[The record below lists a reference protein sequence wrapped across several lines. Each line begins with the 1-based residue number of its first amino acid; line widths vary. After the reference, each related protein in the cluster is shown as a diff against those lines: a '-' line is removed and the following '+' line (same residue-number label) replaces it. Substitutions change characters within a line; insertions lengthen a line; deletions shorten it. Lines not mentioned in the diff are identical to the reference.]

1 MKKIIL
7 CLIIFCIFSN
17 LFSAEVILK
26 IDFEKNKFVSK
37 EINFISNEGYKN
49 NSEILTILQDAKRVL
64 ISIFVP
70 KSEIWEGTYILS
82 IYKNNECVEKYEIV
96 SENYVYDLIN
106 QYYLKADNILN
117 EVRSF
122 LYIEYLRS

>member
-1 MKKIIL
+1 MKKFVL
-7 CLIIFCIFSN
+7 CLFILGISST
-17 LFSAEVILK
+17 LFSSEIILK
-26 IDFEKNKFVSK
+26 IDFEKNIFVKK

-49 NSEILTILQDAKRVL
+49 NSKIVTILQGAKRVL
-64 ISIFVP
+64 LPIFVP

-82 IYKNNECVEKYEIV
+82 IYKNNESIGKYEIV
-96 SENYVYDLIN
+96 SENYVYDLIH
-106 QYYLKADNILN
+106 QCYLKAENILN

>member
-7 CLIIFCIFSN
+7 CLIIFCIFFN

-26 IDFEKNKFVSK
+26 IDFEKNNFVSK

-106 QYYLKADNILN
+106 QYYLKAENILN